1 MILNASNKI
10 AVKCSECGKYN
21 VSDFNMFNLKVNNT
35 IRCNCNKDIV
45 LIGFNA
51 TDIILKISCIA
62 CDNYHIYNIKRK
74 DILEKNIN
82 IVACPDSGMEIAFF
96 GKTPYIDDII
106 EKYMNDMLNLLKFI
120 GVVEDK
126 SKRVL
131 K

>member
-10 AVKCSECGKYN
+10 AVKCSGCGKYN
-21 VSDFNMFNLKVNNT
+21 VADFNIFNLKDNNN
-35 IRCNCNKDIV
+35 IRCTCGKVIIM
-45 LIGFNA
+45 IGFNA
-51 TDIILKISCIA
+51 TDVILKLGCIA
-62 CDNYHIYNIKRK
+62 CDSYHVFTVKRK

-82 IVACPDSGMEIAFF
+82 ILSCPVSGMEIAFF

-120 GVVEDK
+120 GVVEDR
-126 SKRVL
+126 SKTVL